1 MPKREQVSKSKSQRR
16 REELQGA
23 ASTTT
28 DAEALKDELDAL
40 LDEVDSVLETNAA
53 EFVAAYVQK
62 GGE

>member
-1 MPKREQVSKSKSQRR
+1 MPKRERVSKSKSQTK
-16 REELQGA
+16 REAEPA
-23 ASTTT
+23 AQAVDTK
-28 DAEALKDELDAL
+28 EGLKDELDAL